1 MKPWIR
7 GLLIGG
13 LIGLVIWAVIAII
26 FWRTALVDCSGGGLC
41 ITTSS
46 SLVLYFLIVR
56 FVPIIFG
63 AIMGVIIWG
72 VKG

>member
-1 MKPWIR
+1 MKPWIK
-7 GLLIGG
+7 GILIGG
-13 LIGLVIWAVIAII
+13 LVGLVIWGIIAII
-26 FWRTALVDCSGGGLC
+26 FWRTALGDCGGWGLC

-46 SLVLYFLIVR
+46 SLVLYFLVVR

-63 AIMGVIIWG
+63 AIMGMIIWG